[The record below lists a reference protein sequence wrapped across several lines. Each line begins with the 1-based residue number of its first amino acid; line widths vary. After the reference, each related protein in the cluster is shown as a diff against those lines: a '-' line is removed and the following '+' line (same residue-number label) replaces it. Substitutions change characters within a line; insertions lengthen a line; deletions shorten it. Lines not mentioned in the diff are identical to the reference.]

1 MNLRSRAKS
10 LPSMRQAAQCQTGPN
25 IPDLPPLQGRFA
37 VGASPKI
44 VVGTSAPAWDRQVDI
59 VFHRSPIRYTEGTS
73 TAPKVLDVALNI
85 APQGAVTGRT
95 LDTTNKI
102 INLES
107 HTYAAIVSILNYADK
122 IKDPKDSDFQR
133 AIDIMYRARGGPIG
147 NNETCVLSQLP
158 VRVRRKIWS
167 HVISENA
174 HEAPTPVRLQ
184 LFKPFFKD
192 VWKAADF
199 QSTKELFSL
208 AEGVMSTSFAMRT
221 ELLAHVLTTHRFHL
235 VFSPYVK
242 ERICPQLFDWIDRYS
257 YIMEHVTIELDL
269 SKLGLGPTPEASDLL
284 WDNRNIITAMRHF
297 ADTQSSSRTAQLES
311 LVLLARRYHGL
322 RPKREDNTDAGLYC
336 PPSADL
342 PAAAPIIRLK
352 NQINTLRIAGFNAS
366 TTETLIT
373 SLFPVIDFKNKEI
386 LQNHCSRALVS
397 KVWPFLPNQR
407 SIHLNARFSKAVLRP
422 QRAVSTTRIP
432 VRSASLAR
440 KQGVKVKDMLETYD
454 AKKDSTTSLSRG
466 PTARAPDLSRE
477 LEEKCR
483 DSGSPTIPPIFQQG
497 SDEDLPSQILM
508 PTSQDV
514 ITCTS
519 TTQVTEMTQAKGSLD
534 TPEEGSLKKDDC
546 PSRLSTLADNASKRG
561 SQASSGSL
569 RSKRSVRW
577 HNGTASQR
585 LSKDSAQ
592 GIAKDNP
599 SVPVGQSSRYGAG
612 VFNTLKKMASTKELR
627 RKKSIAN

>member
-10 LPSMRQAAQCQTGPN
+10 LPSMRQAAQCQTSPS
-25 IPDLPPLQGRFA
+25 IPDLPPLRGRFA
-37 VGASPKI
+37 VDASPKI
-44 VVGTSAPAWDRQVDI
+44 VVETSAPAWDRQVDI
-59 VFHRSPIRYTEGTS
+59 VFHRSPIRYIEGTS
-73 TAPKVLDVALNI
+73 TLPKVLDVALGVT
-85 APQGAVTGRT
+85 PQEAATGRT
-95 LDTTNKI
+95 SDTTDKTR
-102 INLES
+102 NLES

-133 AIDIMYRARGGPIG
+133 AIYILHRARGGPIG
-147 NNETCVLSQLP
+147 NNETCVLSRLP
-158 VRVRRKIWS
+158 ERVRRRIWS

-174 HEAPTPVRLQ
+174 HEARTPVRLQ

-257 YIMEHVTIELDL
+257 HIMEHVTIELDL

-284 WDNRNIITAMRHF
+284 WGNRNIITAMRHF
-297 ADTQSSSRTAQLES
+297 ADIQSINRTAPLES
-311 LVLLARRYHGL
+311 LVLLARRYYGL
-322 RPKREDNTDAGLYC
+322 RPKREDDTDAGLYC

-342 PAAAPIIRLK
+342 SAAAPIIRLK
-352 NQINTLRIAGFNAS
+352 NQINTLRIAGFNAT

-373 SLFPVIDFKNKEI
+373 SLFPAIDFKNKEI

-407 SIHLNARFSKAVLRP
+407 SIHLDVRFSKAASRP
-422 QRAVSTTRIP
+422 QRAVSTTIIP

-440 KQGVKVKDMLETYD
+440 KQIVKVKDTLETYD
-454 AKKDSTTSLSRG
+454 AKKDSTPPLSRR
-466 PTARAPDLSRE
+466 PTARTPDHSRE
-477 LEEKCR
+477 LEQKRC
-483 DSGSPTIPPIFQQG
+483 DSVVPSIPPISRLG
-497 SDEDLPSQILM
+497 SDEDLPSHTLLS
-508 PTSQDV
+508 TSQDV

-534 TPEEGSLKKDDC
+534 TPEEGSPKKDDC
-546 PSRLSTLADNASKRG
+546 PSRLSILADNASKRG

-577 HNGTASQR
+577 HNDTVSQR

-592 GIAKDNP
+592 GIAEDIP